1 MSGQGRGGTVEEPRE
16 DDGGEDEATST
27 REVYTVWTFRCLV
40 RIRLFMFKMA
50 VGSGGDQHFEHSRN
64 F

>member
-1 MSGQGRGGTVEEPRE
+1 MEEPRE